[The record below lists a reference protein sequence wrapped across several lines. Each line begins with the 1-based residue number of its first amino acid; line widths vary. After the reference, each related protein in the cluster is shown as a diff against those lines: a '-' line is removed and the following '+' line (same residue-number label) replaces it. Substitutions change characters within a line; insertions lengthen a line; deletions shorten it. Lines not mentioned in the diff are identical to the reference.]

1 MSSSRKSESS
11 LLTVENVWKSFGDLG
26 VLEGIGFQINSSGFV
41 TFLGPSGCGKTT
53 LFKILL
59 GLVEADRGTIR
70 KNYSSSGYLPQEG
83 LLFPWKTLIENV
95 ELPMKLRGIGKKERR
110 ERAKKNLETFG
121 LSGFEAAYPK
131 ELSGGM
137 RQRAA
142 LLRTVLTDAPILFL
156 DEPFG
161 SLDAMT
167 RDKIQ
172 HWLLDLLEAIDRTIL
187 FITHDIEEG
196 LFLSE
201 KIIVLSDRPAVKQG
215 EFGVDLS
222 EEERD
227 KTGKKFFEYKR
238 KLMNTIEEV
247 DENGKDETVRQLL

>member
-1 MSSSRKSESS
+1 MNSSRKNKSS
-11 LLTVENVWKSFGDLG
+11 LLTVKDVWKSFGDLG
-26 VLEGIGFQINSSGFV
+26 VLEGVDFRVSSSGFV

-59 GLVEADRGTIR
+59 NLLEADRGTVQR
-70 KNYSSSGYLPQEG
+70 NYSSSGYLPQKG

-95 ELPMKLRGIGKKERR
+95 ELPMKLRKVEKEERR
-110 ERAKKNLETFG
+110 ERVKKNLEAFG
-121 LSGFEAAYPK
+121 LSGFEDSYPK

-142 LLRTVLTDAPILFL
+142 LLRTVLTDAPVLFL

-161 SLDAMT
+161 SLDALT

-172 HWLLDLLEAIDRTIL
+172 HWLLDLLEDIDRTIL

-201 KIIVLSDRPAVKQG
+201 KIIVLSDRPAVKKG
-215 EFGVDLS
+215 EFDVDLT

-227 KTGKKFFEYKR
+227 KTGRKFLEYKR

-247 DENGKDETVRQLL
+247 DENAKDETVRQLL

>member
-1 MSSSRKSESS
+1 MSSSRKSESR
-11 LLTVENVWKSFGDLG
+11 LLTVEDVWKSFGDLG
-26 VLEGIGFQINSSGFV
+26 VLEGIGFRINSSGFV

-83 LLFPWKTLIENV
+83 LLFPWKTLMENV

-110 ERAKKNLETFG
+110 ARIRKSLKTFG
-121 LSGFEAAYPK
+121 LSGFEESYPK

-142 LLRTVLTDAPILFL
+142 LLRSVLTDAPVLFL

-161 SLDAMT
+161 SLDALT
-167 RDKIQ
+167 RYKIQ
-172 HWLLDLLEAIDRTIL
+172 HWLLELLEEIDRSIL
-187 FITHDIEEG
+187 FITHDIEEVA
-196 LFLSE
+196 FLGR
-201 KIIVLSDRPAVKQG
+201 KIAVLSSAPANLKSYVKNNRMG
-215 EFGVDLS
+215 SPDFRRSKEFYEIVRRTR
-222 EEERD
+222 EE
-227 KTGKKFFEYKR
+227 
-238 KLMNTIEEV
+238 LP
-247 DENGKDETVRQLL
+247 

>member
-1 MSSSRKSESS
+1 MNSSRKSKSS
-11 LLTVENVWKSFGDLG
+11 LLTVKDVWKSFGDLG

-59 GLVEADRGTIR
+59 NLLEANRGTVQR
-70 KNYSSSGYLPQEG
+70 NYSSSGYLPQEG

-95 ELPMKLRGIGKKERR
+95 ELPMKLRKVKKEERR
-110 ERAKKNLETFG
+110 ERVKKNLEAFG
-121 LSGFEAAYPK
+121 LSGFEDSYPK

-142 LLRTVLTDAPILFL
+142 LLRTVLTDAPVLFL

-161 SLDAMT
+161 SLDALT

-172 HWLLDLLEAIDRTIL
+172 HWLLDLLEDIDRTIM

-201 KIIVLSDRPAVKQG
+201 KIIVLSDRPAVKKE
-215 EFGVDLS
+215 EFDVDLT

-227 KTGKKFFEYKR
+227 KTGRKFFEYKR

-247 DENGKDETVRQLL
+247 DENAKDETVRQLL